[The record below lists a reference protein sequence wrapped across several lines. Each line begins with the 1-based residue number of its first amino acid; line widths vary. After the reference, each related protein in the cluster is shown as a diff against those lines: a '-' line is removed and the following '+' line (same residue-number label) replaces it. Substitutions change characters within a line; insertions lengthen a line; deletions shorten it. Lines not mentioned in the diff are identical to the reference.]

1 MSKLSKIFTLS
12 IRKKIV
18 TDQKIT
24 NIVRKFEDDDITNDL
39 EVVRML
45 PRPIDSFM
53 LEKKINVED
62 DKLAVRKKEKKKTP
76 KENIKMRKLK
86 EEEEEEITGS
96 QDDRYPE
103 VRNIQGIPCTG
114 LGNFSQLEAMID
126 LDRGI

>member
-1 MSKLSKIFTLS
+1 M
-12 IRKKIV
+12 

-24 NIVRKFEDDDITNDL
+24 NIVRKFEDGDITNDL

-53 LEKKINVED
+53 LEKKIIVED
-62 DKLAVRKKEKKKTP
+62 DKLEVRKKEIKKTP

-86 EEEEEEITGS
+86 KEEDEEITGS

-103 VRNIQGIPCTG
+103 VRNIQGIPRTRSELATKLFG
-114 LGNFSQLEAMID
+114 IFD
-126 LDRGI
+126 LKL